1 MRCADVSTE
10 CSCSSEVGIAVGSII
25 LFECLVV
32 MVIIIIVVM
41 VWWR

>member
-1 MRCADVSTE
+1 MKCADVSSE
-10 CSCSSEVGIAVGSII
+10 HSCSSEVGIAVESTI
-25 LFECLVV
+25 LLESLVV